1 MFAAVD
7 ALIVTKCD
15 YLPLNEDFDMDRLKA
30 QARMLNPNLEIFVT
44 SARTGEGIGE
54 LADWMQSQRAEK
66 VQA

>member
-1 MFAAVD
+1 
-7 ALIVTKCD
+7 
-15 YLPLNEDFDMDRLKA
+15 MDRLKA